1 MVKNFSSKLSGQIG
15 ENLVVAE
22 LGRRGIIATAF
33 AGNVPEIDILAYKDK
48 RSIPIQVKALK
59 DGSLRTRA
67 DYYLN
72 IDFDGKTQ
80 TVRGKR
86 EDINRDLTFIIVKVG
101 ERLGEDVFYVCDQGI
116 IQDFVLKEHTAFL
129 QKLGGIRPIKPSSFD
144 CSVHLKDL
152 EGTKNRW
159 ELIDKKLDSENAN

>member
-1 MVKNFSSKLSGQIG
+1 MSGQIG

-59 DGSLRTRA
+59 VGSLRTRA

-72 IDFDGKTQ
+72 IDFDGTTKTFWEKEK
-80 TVRGKR
+80 T
-86 EDINRDLTFIIVKVG
+86 LIV
-101 ERLGEDVFYVCDQGI
+101 
-116 IQDFVLKEHTAFL
+116 T
-129 QKLGGIRPIKPSSFD
+129 
-144 CSVHLKDL
+144 
-152 EGTKNRW
+152 
-159 ELIDKKLDSENAN
+159 